1 MPSLKDVSG
10 AIRQTEG
17 KVGRQT
23 LATSGEQTAA
33 TGWLGWF
40 LQAPAESKRAL
51 GAASLGWMLDSFDVM
66 LYSLVLAALMADLD
80 LAKAEAG
87 ILGSITLVAAAIG
100 GLAFGHIADRF
111 GRTRAM
117 MASILIYAIFTA
129 ACGLAQNFAQ
139 LAVFRVFLGF
149 GMGGE
154 WASGAALVSETWPAA
169 HRGKALGLMQ
179 SSWAIGYALAAM
191 VTAVFLPIIGWR
203 GVFFIGVL
211 PAFATIWIRRSVK
224 ESEAWTSG
232 AASRSANRGTFSG
245 FAEILA
251 PRCRAVTIAIT
262 LMNSCTLFAWWGY
275 NLWVPAYLSLPEA
288 RGGIGLSA
296 QMMSLLVIAMQVG
309 MWFGYVTFGVVSDRI
324 GRKPSYITYLLAAAA
339 LLVAYAAT
347 SNPWVLFALGPFV
360 AFFGTGYYTG
370 LGTVTAE
377 YYATP
382 IRATAQGFTYNVGR
396 VASAVAPFTVGS
408 LAETEGFPAA
418 FRVLAVAFLCAA
430 AMWFWIPETKGRELE

>member
-1 MPSLKDVSG
+1 M
-10 AIRQTEG
+10 
-17 KVGRQT
+17 
-23 LATSGEQTAA
+23 TAA
-33 TGWLGWF
+33 KEKAKLGALAWLWN
-40 LQAPAESKRAL
+40 APKDAKKAL

-66 LYSLVLAALMADLD
+66 LYSLVLAALMTDLG

-117 MASILIYAIFTA
+117 MTSILIYATFTA
-129 ACGLAQNFAQ
+129 ACGFAQNFMQ
-139 LAVFRVFLGF
+139 LAIFRIFLGF

-179 SSWAIGYALAAM
+179 SSWAVGYALAAII
-191 VTAVFLPIIGWR
+191 TATFLPIIGWR

-211 PAFATIWIRRSVK
+211 PAFATLWIRRSVK
-224 ESEAWTSG
+224 ESEAWATG
-232 AASRSANRGTFSG
+232 AASATKHRGPFAG
-245 FAEILA
+245 FAEILST
-251 PRCRAVTIAIT
+251 RYRKVTIAIT
-262 LMNSCTLFAWWGY
+262 LMNACTLFAWWGY
-275 NLWVPAYLSLPEA
+275 NLWVPAYLSLPID
-288 RGGIGLSA
+288 RGGIGLSPTL
-296 QMMSLLVIAMQVG
+296 MSTLVVAMQVG

-324 GRKPSYITYLLAAAA
+324 GRKPSYVTYLLAASA
-339 LLVAYAAT
+339 LLVAYAST
-347 SNPWVLFALGPFV
+347 SNPWLLLVLGPFV

-377 YYATP
+377 YYPTH

-396 VASAVAPFTVGS
+396 IASAMAPFTVGS
-408 LAETEGFPAA
+408 LAETQGFPAA
-418 FRVLAVAFLCAA
+418 FRVLAVAFVCAS
-430 AMWFWIPETKGRELE
+430 MFWLWIPETKGRALQ